1 MKRGFMKACDDARRT
16 WESIGALNIAG
27 VETHSIVL
35 GDDFSEIIDL
45 LGVGDTVIVNRLEE
59 ISEFVTQLTEHIR
72 SVVARGAGLRVLD
85 SPWLEARG
93 EEAHVSDIRPSSPES
108 KVKGRGPGRPPRD
121 NIQIMDRCLALYT
134 SSPASIRQICEQL
147 GCSERTIYRY
157 LRKRRLSSNDESAL
171 PHRPRG
177 RKSVRHASE
186 TVPAQ

>member
-1 MKRGFMKACDDARRT
+1 MKRGFMKASDDARRT
-16 WESIGALNIAG
+16 WESIGALNVAD

-35 GDDFSEIIDL
+35 GDDFSEIIDI
-45 LGVGDTVIVNRLEE
+45 LGAGDTVIVNRLEE
-59 ISEFVTQLTEHIR
+59 ISELVTQLTEHIR

-85 SPWLEARG
+85 SPWLEACG
-93 EEAHVSDIRPSSPES
+93 GKVYAPDVRPSSPAS

-121 NIQIMDRCLALYT
+121 NVQIMDRCLALYT
-134 SSPASIRQICEQL
+134 GSQDSIRQICEQL

-157 LRKRRLSSNDESAL
+157 LRKRRLSGSDESTL

-186 TVPAQ
+186 IAPAQ